1 MVTSSQAKRIIF
13 PHLFLYLELRKSE
26 RKRSNYPTQTPS
38 VAAGIHVGNSYQLTR
53 GLVTYDTEARDNRHE
68 DSLLPLRAG
77 DGLLQ
82 GDKGNGGE
90 GGNAISLS
98 AATASGRRGEWIMVR
113 GLMHVLMGGAQAED
127 EGLAFMRLVI
137 AHDASGGG
145 AVWGFVVAM
154 AKLVDYDGK
163 EVVAL
168 GTIV

>member
-1 MVTSSQAKRIIF
+1 MKESGQ
-13 PHLFLYLELRKSE
+13 
-26 RKRSNYPTQTPS
+26 NYSTQTPS
-38 VAAGIHVGNSYQLTR
+38 VATEMHVGSSYQLTR
-53 GLVTYDTEARDNRHE
+53 GLVTYDTEARGNRHE
-68 DSLLPLRAG
+68 GSLLPLRVD

-82 GDKGNGGE
+82 GDNGNGGE
-90 GGNAISLS
+90 RGNAISLS
-98 AATASGRRGEWIMVR
+98 AATARGRKGKWIMVR
-113 GLMHVLMGGAQAED
+113 GLMHVLMGGAQAVD

-137 AHDASGGG
+137 AHDASGVG

>member
-1 MVTSSQAKRIIF
+1 
-13 PHLFLYLELRKSE
+13 
-26 RKRSNYPTQTPS
+26 
-38 VAAGIHVGNSYQLTR
+38 
-53 GLVTYDTEARDNRHE
+53 
-68 DSLLPLRAG
+68 
-77 DGLLQ
+77 
-82 GDKGNGGE
+82 
-90 GGNAISLS
+90 
-98 AATASGRRGEWIMVR
+98 
-113 GLMHVLMGGAQAED
+113 MHVLMGGAQAVD

>member
-1 MVTSSQAKRIIF
+1 MD
-13 PHLFLYLELRKSE
+13 
-26 RKRSNYPTQTPS
+26 
-38 VAAGIHVGNSYQLTR
+38 VGSSYQLTR

-68 DSLLPLRAG
+68 GSFLPLRAD

-90 GGNAISLS
+90 GETQSPFLQRPPG
-98 AATASGRRGEWIMVR
+98 GRKGEWIMVR
-113 GLMHVLMGGAQAED
+113 GLMHVLMGGAHAVD
-127 EGLAFMRLVI
+127 KGLAFMRLVI
-137 AHDASGGG
+137 AHDASGVG

>member
-1 MVTSSQAKRIIF
+1 MA
-13 PHLFLYLELRKSE
+13 E
-26 RKRSNYPTQTPS
+26 R
-38 VAAGIHVGNSYQLTR
+38 
-53 GLVTYDTEARDNRHE
+53 
-68 DSLLPLRAG
+68 
-77 DGLLQ
+77 
-82 GDKGNGGE
+82 
-90 GGNAISLS
+90 GNAISLY
-98 AATASGRRGEWIMVR
+98 AATARGRRGEWIMVR
-113 GLMHVLMGGAQAED
+113 GLMHVLMGGAQAVD

>member
-1 MVTSSQAKRIIF
+1 MA
-13 PHLFLYLELRKSE
+13 E
-26 RKRSNYPTQTPS
+26 R
-38 VAAGIHVGNSYQLTR
+38 
-53 GLVTYDTEARDNRHE
+53 
-68 DSLLPLRAG
+68 
-77 DGLLQ
+77 
-82 GDKGNGGE
+82 
-90 GGNAISLS
+90 GNAISLS
-98 AATASGRRGEWIMVR
+98 AATARGRRGEWIK